1 MEEENSADL
10 GYRCQHLPK
19 KTLLTLRADGGGV
32 RGYSSL
38 LILRELMTQIAA
50 LEQNHPQA
58 CCSVSPLSMRHRPLG
73 TLAQSRSS
81 TTKSRFLES
90 PQSVQFG
97 PARASS
103 HYLPCHYFDYIAGTS
118 TGGCASSVQV
128 FIIRRRLIGLV
139 DLLLLCSVACP

>member
-1 MEEENSADL
+1 MEEENSVDL
-10 GYRCQHLPK
+10 GYHCQHLPE
-19 KTLLTLRADGGGV
+19 KTLLIPRADGGGV

-50 LEQNHPQA
+50 LEQNDPQA
-58 CCSVSPLSMRHRPLG
+58 RCSVSPLPMRHRPLG
-73 TLAQSRSS
+73 ALTQSRSS

-90 PQSVQFG
+90 PQPEQSG
-97 PARASS
+97 PTRASS

-118 TGGCASSVQV
+118 TGGCASSVQI
-128 FIIRRRLIGLV
+128 FIGWRRLIGFV